1 MNAKGA
7 IFTGAALF
15 VAYSLFRKSQAAGDL
30 FYYPD
35 RVYKFEFDGLTP
47 VVTCGLRVQ
56 NTSNQSFNLYSF
68 AANVKSDGYVVG
80 NAFQFQPQSV
90 NPNSESVVIV
100 KLRLF
105 PLSLVNE
112 IVRAFE
118 SKNFTKELEVD
129 GQMNVDNLQ
138 VPVKLK
144 YKVGLGT

>member
-35 RVYKFEFDGLTP
+35 KVYKFEFDGLTP
-47 VVTCGLRVQ
+47 MVTCGLRVQ

-90 NPNSESVVIV
+90 NPNSESIVMV

-118 SKNFTKELEVD
+118 TKNFTKELQVD

-138 VPVKLK
+138 VPVKLT